1 MPLISRWTEDK
12 GKEGKEGKIK
22 GEKTETYREN
32 DRGTKQI
39 FKNLNICQI
48 AQGKSISQ
56 QNKTQDLYLKML
68 PEHRTNKSVQKNYFE
83 RYLAFSTLI
92 K

>member
-1 MPLISRWTEDK
+1 MNMPLISRWTEDK

-22 GEKTETYREN
+22 WEKTETCREN

-48 AQGKSISQ
+48 AQGKSLS
-56 QNKTQDLYLKML
+56 
-68 PEHRTNKSVQKNYFE
+68 
-83 RYLAFSTLI
+83 
-92 K
+92 